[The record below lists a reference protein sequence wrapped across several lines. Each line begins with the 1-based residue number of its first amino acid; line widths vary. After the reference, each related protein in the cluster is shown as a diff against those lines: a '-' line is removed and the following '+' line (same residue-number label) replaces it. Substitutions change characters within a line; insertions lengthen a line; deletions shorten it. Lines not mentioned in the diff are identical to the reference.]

1 MIIPTLVTLPLLL
14 ILFFNG
20 LVILTFLVK
29 SHNKLFKIGAGMI
42 LGPLGLL
49 FILSVLSY
57 VFKGYISILLIY
69 SLYFLLCAFLK
80 IKFGKKINLL
90 SRLLLDSQKI
100 VVLFLFIYISLFIK
114 ILPSVS
120 PQIGSDANI
129 YDGIA
134 TSFAKGN
141 YPTVLPWQSNFLT
154 VYHHGAFVV
163 EGALS
168 SIGSINIDIIHRVFV
183 VYLLIAILLVITG
196 IASEYSRS
204 ILCLLPAVF
213 GLFLFS
219 GPIILT
225 GGFNNFVNE
234 FQSISDF
241 PKFISDLSSYPY
253 SSTFHKSLGGGASSL
268 VDLYYIIFYTFG
280 LAAFIL
286 FLYFLNQKFH
296 KNLLVRYIFLIIYII
311 LILSIDETFFLIS
324 LPLFF
329 GYFLYDHFREH
340 LSVSLRNG
348 LIVATIFVALFFIIQ
363 NPIRDSILT
372 PTVENPR
379 ITLIYSL
386 ENVLARISQLQT
398 NTVEY
403 NGTLW
408 TKLGIKLAI
417 ILVIISIVTKSY
429 WSALFFTSALTAVF
443 YGSII
448 TNTYFPGNNFR
459 FMNQGL
465 LLEMFGIG
473 FLMIELFNKFKKN
486 KKLVLVL
493 IIILL
498 MFLPQ
503 LIISHAKIIKMAIID
518 KVRFDFPVDDIARSL
533 MGIRRFIDPY
543 NTKIVFVGSYIANIV
558 AVTRYGYFVPMG
570 PTSFKVLAP
579 DDIGTEF
586 YDVLTNLSPYAVK
599 KLNLDY
605 IFMPHDSIKNLSA
618 ERVRQINDTTY
629 FHFVSN
635 DNFGKLYKVQDEY
648 KNLKDNQLNVK
659 QLTLMIPEGT
669 NVYLDNLDNYSLP
682 KIIIL
687 ELAKKVNLIGHS
699 HVYGGSN
706 YTYIETSLP
715 YSIVCIDENNKF
727 CAAPYIYKT
736 VSTLDYIFADPKT
749 VPKSIFKDGEYI
761 KIGELSNL
769 VLWKNTK
776 QVSF

>member
-1 MIIPTLVTLPLLL
+1 MIISASITLLL
-14 ILFFNG
+14 LFILFFNG
-20 LVILTFLVK
+20 LVFFSFLTN
-29 SHNKLFKIGAGMI
+29 SPNKLLKIGAGMI
-42 LGPLGLL
+42 LGPLGFLL
-49 FILSVLSY
+49 ILSVLSY

-69 SLYFLLCAFLK
+69 LLYFLLCVFLQVK
-80 IKFGKKINLL
+80 SGKNINLFT
-90 SRLLLDSQKI
+90 RLKLDSQKI
-100 VVLFLFIYISLFIK
+100 VVLCLFIYIFLFIK
-114 ILPSVS
+114 ILPSAS
-120 PQIGSDANI
+120 PQIGSDAHI

-134 TSFAKGN
+134 TSFARGN
-141 YPTVLPWQSNFLT
+141 YPTVLPWQANFLT
-154 VYHHGAFVV
+154 VYHHGTFVV
-163 EGALS
+163 EGALA
-168 SIGSINIDIIHRVFV
+168 SIGSVNIDLFHRIFV
-183 VYLLIAILLVITG
+183 TYLLIAIFLLVTG
-196 IASEYSRS
+196 ISRQYSRS

-213 GLFLFS
+213 ALFLFS

-253 SSTFHKSLGGGASSL
+253 SSTFHKSLGGGVSSL

-280 LAAFIL
+280 LAAFLL
-286 FLYFLNQKFH
+286 FLYLIRQKFR
-296 KNLLVRYIFLIIYII
+296 KLLLKYIFLVIY
-311 LILSIDETFFLIS
+311 LVLMLSIDETFFLIS
-324 LPLFF
+324 IPIFF
-329 GYFLYDHFREH
+329 GYFIYDHFKSR
-340 LSVSLRNG
+340 LLISLKNG

-379 ITLIYSL
+379 LTLLYSL

-398 NTVEY
+398 NTIEY
-403 NGTLW
+403 NGTSW

-429 WSALFFTSALTAVF
+429 WSALFFTSALAAVF

-473 FLMIELFNKFKKN
+473 LLLIEIFSKFKKN
-486 KKLVLVL
+486 KKLVLAF
-493 IIILL
+493 IIILFF
-498 MFLPQ
+498 FLPQ
-503 LIISHAKIIKMAIID
+503 LIISHAKIIKMAILD
-518 KVRFDFPVDDIARSL
+518 RARFDFPVDDIARSL

-558 AVTRYGYFVPMG
+558 ATTRYGYFVPMG

-586 YDVLTNLSPYAVK
+586 YDALTNLSPYAVK

-605 IFMPHDSIKNLSA
+605 IFIPHESIKNLSA
-618 ERVRQINDTTY
+618 ERVRQINDTKY

-659 QLTLMIPEGT
+659 MLTSVISEGT

-706 YTYIETSLP
+706 YTYIETTLP

-749 VPKSIFKDGEYI
+749 DPKSIFKDGEYM